1 MSSYRPAERRR
12 NHALLVAE
20 GVLFTV
26 GLVLTGAGAIAAIR
40 LSPAGP
46 ASPVSGASATAPE

>member
-26 GLVLTGAGAIAAIR
+26 GLVFTGAGAIAATR
-40 LSPAGP
+40 LSP
-46 ASPVSGASATAPE
+46 ASPVSGASATAPK